1 MPCLLFYINNN
12 FYNTFYEDFVFLFK
26 CTHLTKKCSAIS
38 AVFCLEAIWEEMGR
52 CGSNLLCWWRCL
64 TCSCPSI
71 MENDSQEK
79 ILRQKLFTRKMFLY
93 AYRVA
98 IFIPML
104 RKYWLLQV
112 TIASHFCN
120 HCTDLQSLY
129 RLLVKWFVPAN
140 PNSHARP
147 LNGLKIYQ
155 QKQLLRRF

>member
-1 MPCLLFYINNN
+1 M
-12 FYNTFYEDFVFLFK
+12 
-26 CTHLTKKCSAIS
+26 
-38 AVFCLEAIWEEMGR
+38 
-52 CGSNLLCWWRCL
+52 
-64 TCSCPSI
+64 
-71 MENDSQEK
+71 
-79 ILRQKLFTRKMFLY
+79 RKMFLQ

-104 RKYWLLQV
+104 RKYWLLQM

-120 HCTDLQSLY
+120 HCTYLQSLY

-155 QKQLLRRF
+155 QKRLLYGGFKAAMKYFQSLLSWQ